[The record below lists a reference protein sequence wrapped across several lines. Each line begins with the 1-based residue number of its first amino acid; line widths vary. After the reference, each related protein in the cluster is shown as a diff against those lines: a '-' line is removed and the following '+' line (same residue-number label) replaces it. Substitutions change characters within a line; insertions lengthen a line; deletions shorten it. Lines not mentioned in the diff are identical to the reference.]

1 MLIVSIVNIRSKLL
15 EEFVFVIFVIDFIK
29 KLVSGPEI
37 RIIATPEAPIPVDK
51 AQIVMNI
58 LYIEFFIRIS
68 LLYYDYLVSV
78 ISKKWK
84 YLGTLVSKK
93 LFLKTG

>member
-1 MLIVSIVNIRSKLL
+1 MR
-15 EEFVFVIFVIDFIK
+15 

-51 AQIVMNI
+51 AQIVINI
-58 LYIEFFIRIS
+58 LYIEYNIRIS
-68 LLYYDYLVSV
+68 LLYYDYLVSF

-84 YLGTLVSKK
+84 HLVISVC
-93 LFLKTG
+93 F